1 MSSTTQPSLQ
11 DKSIFGIIIASIS
24 FVISLAWNDAFRNFF
39 SKSTPIIKK
48 YGPWGYAIAVSI
60 IGILII
66 NMLIKYIFVNDN
78 ETEVYTKK
86 HT

>member
-1 MSSTTQPSLQ
+1 MSSTTHSSLQ
-11 DKSIFGIIIASIS
+11 EKSLFGIIIASIS

-60 IGILII
+60 IGIFII
-66 NMLIKYIFVNDN
+66 NMLIKYIFIDN
-78 ETEVYTKK
+78 NNT
-86 HT
+86 